1 MIVVNEL
8 YKFQKILFVA
18 WRGRGGI
25 LYKIWEK
32 QLTVSKKLDQWYNQS
47 MAEQ

>member
-18 WRGRGGI
+18 WRGGGVGVGGDI
-25 LYKIWEK
+25 
-32 QLTVSKKLDQWYNQS
+32 V
-47 MAEQ
+47 